1 MHLPRRVVLVVD
13 RIVQEN
19 RIEIIL
25 YNDKR
30 DRDVE
35 VQDKRQRLY
44 EWIEIKKRCSP
55 SVSLRMVGVKVVR
68 KRNT

>member
-13 RIVQEN
+13 CIIQEN
-19 RIEIIL
+19 RIEIIS

-30 DRDVE
+30 NHNVE
-35 VQDKRQRLY
+35 VQDKRRRLY

-55 SVSLRMVGVKVVR
+55 SVNLHMVGVKIV
-68 KRNT
+68 